1 MEWLLSSYMYIHI
14 NERIYSKTCIYMLF
28 RVTLT
33 RRVGGMMKR
42 IHYSWFILV
51 VTFFSIIVAGIT
63 MSSSGVFI
71 DSLEKEFQ
79 WDRSTIALAFAVSLF
94 LYGFSGPFMAAL
106 LDVIGLKKMMISA
119 MSTLVLGMI
128 LTFFMNQSWQLI
140 IIWGGII
147 GLGASLFLTVLSPYV
162 ANHWFV
168 KRRGLAVG
176 ILTAS
181 TATGQLILLPVL
193 AIIIDHYSWRW
204 AIGFILLLSIVMLI
218 MIAIFIKNKP
228 QDLGLT
234 PYGQEEIFDKQHVQ
248 LKKNPISIAFNG
260 LLEAVKVKTFWLLA
274 GSFFIC
280 GLSTSGLIGTHF
292 VSYCISFGIPLVTAA
307 SLLSFMGV
315 FNLLGTTASGWLSDR
330 FDNRWLLFWYYLL
343 RGASLLLLPYALAQ
357 GSFVLLT
364 IFTIFYGL
372 DWIATVPP
380 TISITRQIFGVQK
393 SSIIYGWIFAS
404 HQAGAA
410 VAAYGGGLIYKFFN
424 SYTWAFFLA
433 GMFCTLAGLFVIMV
447 KKQTSQQAQT
457 N

>member
-1 MEWLLSSYMYIHI
+1 MYIHA
-14 NERIYSKTCIYMLF
+14 F

-33 RRVGGMMKR
+33 RKVGGIMKR

-71 DSLEKEFQ
+71 DPLEREFQ

-94 LYGFSGPFMAAL
+94 LYGISGPFMAAL
-106 LDVIGLKKMMISA
+106 LEVIGLKKMMISA
-119 MSTLVLGMI
+119 MSTLVLGMS

-234 PYGQEEIFDKQHVQ
+234 PYGQDELFENPDVQ
-248 LKKNPISIAFNG
+248 LKKNPISMAFNG

-380 TISITRQIFGVQK
+380 TISIARQTFGVQK

-433 GMFCTLAGLFVIMV
+433 GAFCALASLFVIIV

>member
-1 MEWLLSSYMYIHI
+1 MYIHVLG
-14 NERIYSKTCIYMLF
+14 ES
-28 RVTLT
+28 LT
-33 RRVGGMMKR
+33 RNVGGKMKR

-71 DSLEKEFQ
+71 DPLEKEFQ
-79 WDRSTIALAFAVSLF
+79 WDRSMIALAFAISLF
-94 LYGFSGPFMAAL
+94 LYGISGPFMAAL
-106 LDVIGLKKMMISA
+106 LEVIGLKKMMISA
-119 MSTLVLGMI
+119 MATLVLGMS
-128 LTFFMNQSWQLI
+128 LTFFMSQSWQLI

-204 AIGFILLLSIVMLI
+204 AIGLILLLSIIMLVLI
-218 MIAIFIKNKP
+218 SIFIKNKP

-234 PYGQEEIFDKQHVQ
+234 PYGQEVMVENQQVQ

-364 IFTIFYGL
+364 IFSVFYGL

-410 VAAYGGGLIYKFFN
+410 VAAYGGGLIYKYFN

-433 GMFCTLAGLFVIMV
+433 GMFCALASLFVIIV
-447 KKQTSQQAQT
+447 KKQTSQEAQA

>member
-1 MEWLLSSYMYIHI
+1 MYIHI
-14 NERIYSKTCIYMLF
+14 NEISRLKHVYTCFIVYQRKEGVEVK
-28 RVTLT
+28 RV
-33 RRVGGMMKR
+33 
-42 IHYSWFILV
+42 HYSWFILI

-71 DSLEKEFQ
+71 DPLEKEFH

-94 LYGFSGPFMAAL
+94 LYGISGPFMAAL
-106 LDVIGLKKMMISA
+106 LEVIGLKKMMLGA
-119 MSTLVLGMI
+119 MATLVLGMT
-128 LTFFMNQSWQLI
+128 LTFLMSESWQLI
-140 IIWGGII
+140 VIWGGII

-193 AIIIDHYSWRW
+193 AIIIEHYSWRW
-204 AIGFILLLSIVMLI
+204 AITLMLLLSIIMFF
-218 MIAIFIKNKP
+218 MIALFIKNRP
-228 QDLGLT
+228 QDMGLT
-234 PYGQEEIFDKQHVQ
+234 PYGQEEAIEEQQ
-248 LKKNPISIAFNG
+248 IQQKKNPIAMAFKG
-260 LLEAVKVKTFWLLA
+260 LFEAIKIKAFWLLA

-292 VSYCISFGIPLVTAA
+292 VSYCISFGVPLVTAA
-307 SLLSFMGV
+307 SFLSFMGI
-315 FNLLGTTASGWLSDR
+315 FNLLGTTASGWLSDC

-380 TISITRQIFGVQK
+380 TISITRQIFGMQK

-410 VAAYGGGLIYKFFN
+410 VGAAGGGVIYKFF
-424 SYTWAFFLA
+424 
-433 GMFCTLAGLFVIMV
+433 
-447 KKQTSQQAQT
+447 
-457 N
+457 